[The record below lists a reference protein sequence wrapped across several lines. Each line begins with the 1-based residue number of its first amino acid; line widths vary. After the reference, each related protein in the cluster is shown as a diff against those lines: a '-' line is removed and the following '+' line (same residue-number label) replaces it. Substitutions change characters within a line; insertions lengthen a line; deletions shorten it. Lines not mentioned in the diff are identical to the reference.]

1 MSDTLA
7 DLADRAAIID
17 LVQTERS
24 ARDQGQWDRMSACYH
39 ADSTVSISWIETT
52 GPDFVTA
59 SKAAFANG
67 IRHLHRMSP
76 TLVTLNGE
84 RALAETGCVI
94 VLPGAIS
101 GTPVTVTADARLFVR
116 AEKRGV
122 WRISRLAALYLADSW
137 AFEPGVVPAI
147 DRPRLANYR
156 SPYRHL
162 SYLLNESGKQ
172 ARADLPGID
181 RPDLCEA
188 LYRAEGAWLN
198 HG

>member
-1 MSDTLA
+1 MTPD

-17 LVQTERS
+17 LVQTERA
-24 ARDQGQWDRMSACYH
+24 ARDQGQWDRMAACYH

-76 TLVTLNGE
+76 TLVTLAGD

-94 VLPGAIS
+94 LLPGKI
-101 GTPVTVTADARLFVR
+101 GDVPVTVSADARLFAR

-122 WRISRLAALYLADSW
+122 WRLSRLAGLYLTDSW
-137 AFEPGVVPAI
+137 QFETGLTPTI
-147 DRPRLANYR
+147 DRERLASYR
-156 SPYRHL
+156 LPYRHL
-162 SYLLNESGKQ
+162 SYLLAESGKQ
-172 ARADLPGID
+172 ARPDLPGLD

-188 LYRAEGAWLN
+188 LYRAEGAWLS
-198 HG
+198 GG

>member
-1 MSDTLA
+1 MTLE

-17 LVQTERS
+17 LVQTERA
-24 ARDQGQWDRMSACYH
+24 ARDQGQWDRLAACYH

-76 TLVTLNGE
+76 SIVTQTGN

-94 VLPGAIS
+94 LLPGKVA
-101 GTPVTVTADARLFVR
+101 GVPVTVTADARLFVR

-122 WRISRLAALYLADSW
+122 WRISRLAGLYLTDAW
-137 AFEPGVVPAI
+137 AFETVSHPTI
-147 DRPRLANYR
+147 DHDRLATYR
-156 SPYRHL
+156 QPYRHL
-162 SYLLNESGKQ
+162 SYLLAENGKQ
-172 ARADLPGID
+172 ARADLPGLD
-181 RPDLCEA
+181 RPDLCDA
-188 LYRAEGAWLN
+188 LYRAEGAWLA
-198 HG
+198 GD